1 MRMGSIADSSSDIS
15 KFRGV
20 TSISTSVGDVVLE
33 DTLLIDESITAAGA
47 DTTAVTLVT
56 EDEVGFGCDTFRT
69 DDALLVI
76 VGCAS

>member
-1 MRMGSIADSSSDIS
+1 M
-15 KFRGV
+15 
-20 TSISTSVGDVVLE
+20 LE